1 MRSQVAKTAAFRAPH
16 ERPVRGLQAYEAAGA
31 YAPGLRSIVVTG
43 WLAPPD
49 YAGKQ
54 LSDAGAK
61 RVSVGGALSRLAL
74 ATFVK
79 ASRAMRQQVSFDR
92 MRDKLSMAELRDM
105 L

>member
-1 MRSQVAKTAAFRAPH
+1 MRSQVEKTAAFRAPH

-43 WLAPPD
+43 WLAPD
-49 YAGKQ
+49 ITLKQ

-92 MRDKLSMAELRDM
+92 MRDMLSMAELRDM